1 MKVGVIGAG
10 VMGRGIAQVSA
21 MAGHSVILFDIN
33 HEMIE
38 VAQKAIDSN
47 LKKAIDL
54 KKITTEEKEATQE
67 RIQFSNSIAD
77 VNVDL
82 VIEAI
87 VEKIDVKLKVFN
99 ELAEINKENTIY
111 ASNTSSIPLTQIAA
125 GFNYPQKMIGIHF
138 FNPAHIMK
146 LVEVIRAEQTSA
158 EVLDV
163 ATNYVSSIQKRCII
177 AADSPGFIVNRVARH
192 FYVEGLKILE
202 EDVASHET
210 IDELIRS
217 AGFKMGPFELMDLIG
232 VETNLSVTES
242 MYELFNY
249 DQKFRPNRIQQ
260 KKVQAGYFG
269 RKSGQGFYTYDK

>member
-1 MKVGVIGAG
+1 MKIGVIGAG

-21 MAGHSVILFDIN
+21 MAGHSVVLFDIN
-33 HEMIE
+33 HEMLE
-38 VAQKAIDSN
+38 VAENAIDKN
-47 LKKAIDL
+47 LVKAIDL
-54 KKITTEEKEATQE
+54 KKINSQEKESTQK

-77 VNVDL
+77 VKVDL

-87 VEKIDVKLKVFN
+87 VEKIEVKLKVFN
-99 ELAEINKENTIY
+99 DLAEINKEDTVY

-125 GFNYPQKMIGIHF
+125 GFKYPSRMVGIHF

-146 LVEVIRAEQTSA
+146 LVEVIRAEQTDPQ
-158 EVLDV
+158 VLDQ
-163 ATNYVSSIQKRCII
+163 AISYVSSVRKKFII
-177 AADSPGFIVNRVARH
+177 AADAPGFIVNRVARH
-192 FYVEGLKILE
+192 FYVEGLKVLE
-202 EDVASHET
+202 ENVASHEV

-217 AGFKMGPFELMDLIG
+217 SGFKMGPFELMDLIG

-242 MYELFNY
+242 MYKLFNY

-269 RKSGQGFYTYDK
+269 RKSGQGFYSYD

>member
-1 MKVGVIGAG
+1 MKIGVIGAG

-21 MAGHSVILFDIN
+21 MAGHSVVLFDIN
-33 HEMIE
+33 HEMLE
-38 VAQKAIDSN
+38 VAENAIDKN
-47 LKKAIDL
+47 LVKAIDL
-54 KKITTEEKEATQE
+54 KKINSQEKESTQK

-77 VNVDL
+77 VKVDL

-87 VEKIDVKLKVFN
+87 VEKIEVKLKVFN
-99 ELAEINKENTIY
+99 DLAEINKEDTVY

-125 GFNYPQKMIGIHF
+125 GFKYPSRMVGIHF

-146 LVEVIRAEQTSA
+146 LVEVIRAEQTDPQ
-158 EVLDV
+158 VLDQ
-163 ATNYVSSIQKRCII
+163 AISYVSSVRKKFII
-177 AADSPGFIVNRVARH
+177 VADAPGFIVNRVARH
-192 FYVEGLKILE
+192 FYVEGLKVLE
-202 EDVASHET
+202 ENVASHEV

-217 AGFKMGPFELMDLIG
+217 SGFKMGPFELMDLIG

-242 MYELFNY
+242 MYKLFNY

-269 RKSGQGFYTYDK
+269 RKSGQGFYSYD